1 MLFHANRRAYEALCR
16 IAGGIERL
24 STNRILPLRDDVRRQ
39 LIFDKGDA
47 VAQLQFALFES
58 LNLDEVGSGRILQR
72 CNRGIEVAMLLL
84 QARKLRP
91 KLAFFLF
98 RHRRL
103 GRGPVVGMR
112 IPSRLTAGEIASK
125 SLSIIAFWLI
135 AHKAAKRHWSGDFR
149 KRKNGVSLQ

>member
-103 GRGPVVGMR
+103 GRGPAVWAR
-112 IPSRLTAGEIASK
+112 NPAR
-125 SLSIIAFWLI
+125 
-135 AHKAAKRHWSGDFR
+135 
-149 KRKNGVSLQ
+149 